1 MKDEKK
7 LVFFDTSRWKVFF
20 ISNIILRIMEFS
32 VRWSFIVIV
41 LESSFNKIY
50 AEYFR
55 SNRSSETHP
64 ILRFVF
70 SFFLSYKFSLIIS
83 KI

>member
-1 MKDEKK
+1 MDPKWTRMKDEKK

-55 SNRSSETHP
+55 SNRSSENTSDLT
-64 ILRFVF
+64 IRIFFF
-70 SFFLSYKFSLIIS
+70 SII
-83 KI
+83 

>member
-41 LESSFNKIY
+41 LESSFIKYMLNIFDQIVRAKHIRSY
-50 AEYFR
+50 DSYF
-55 SNRSSETHP
+55 
-64 ILRFVF
+64 L
-70 SFFLSYKFSLIIS
+70 FFYHINFH
-83 KI
+83 